1 MNRETT
7 KLTKQDML
15 MNRQACQAYALYQP
29 SFTAD
34 LRKDPSWVE
43 ALNESDW
50 HKVQNVS
57 KHHSPTGP
65 TDAKFVRGVYDAF
78 EVLPKLRCNETQ
90 GAYNEKVSRCLA
102 PQCEANWN

>member
-7 KLTKQDML
+7 KLIMIKVD
-15 MNRQACQAYALYQP
+15 RHAACQAYALYQP

-34 LRKDPSWVE
+34 LRKDPSAWVE

-65 TDAKFVRGVYDAF
+65 TDAKIRQGV
-78 EVLPKLRCNETQ
+78 V
-90 GAYNEKVSRCLA
+90 
-102 PQCEANWN
+102 